1 MVTHFNGKKKQKS
14 RDSFGA
20 DTASTEM
27 VTFTKT
33 AAFSRLSSSPYQV
46 RNGKVDD
53 KYRSG
58 MGSVKGLHYLK
69 YIGLELLSENN
80 FTLTFHKFFSNEVKN
95 LIRSIDNVK
104 FSPELRAWVLPTLK
118 YDELM
123 LELGKICVV
132 NQIHIE
138 DVP

>member
-1 MVTHFNGKKKQKS
+1 
-14 RDSFGA
+14 
-20 DTASTEM
+20 M